1 MIFIRWRWSVTILLS
16 YNLRLAMVLA
26 QLYYTFI
33 EVEHSY
39 VNKHHYRWNAA
50 NESSAIQLY
59 T

>member
-1 MIFIRWRWSVTILLS
+1 MVSYYFTIIQFA
-16 YNLRLAMVLA
+16 AMVLA

-50 NESSAIQLY
+50 NESSAIKLY